1 MDAGNTIE
9 SGAIR
14 EVKELVQKIA
24 QPITTETVHGIVVP
38 KDCELKSLVEL
49 QYPDGR
55 LPSRVKATVALRDGD
70 SFIKYLKTF
79 RTSLTRIFAEPKT
92 LAFLA
97 VLDYHGESASPS
109 VEFMSHRAT
118 FAMEKDERWNIWA
131 GRNEKPFT
139 QTEFAEFIEDNAA
152 DIFDPSAANMLEIA
166 RDLQAHTEVNF
177 DSKVKLTNGQ
187 VQFKYQETVTAGV
200 GPAGTVEIPEVFK
213 IQIPVF
219 YGEGVVAITCRLRYR
234 IQGGKLTFHYKMYR
248 QGETL
253 QIAFDKAVK
262 SISESLGADVLMGNP
277 S

>member
-1 MDAGNTIE
+1 MDDVKLD

-14 EVKELVQKIA
+14 EVTALVAKTA
-24 QPITTETVHGIVVP
+24 QPITTEAVHAVIVP
-38 KDCELKSLVEL
+38 RDCDLKSLAEF
-49 QYPDGR
+49 QFPDGR
-55 LPSRVKATVALRDGD
+55 PATRVKATVALRDGD

-92 LAFLA
+92 LLFLA
-97 VLDYHGESASPS
+97 VLDYHGEAAEPS
-109 VEFMSHRAT
+109 VEFLSHRVT

-131 GRNEKPFT
+131 GKNENPFT

-177 DSKVKLTNGQ
+177 ASKVKLTNGQ
-187 VQFKYQETVTAGV
+187 VQLSYQETVTAGV

-234 IQGGKLTFHYKMYR
+234 ISGGKLSFHYKMYR
-248 QGETL
+248 QSETL
-253 QIAFDKAVK
+253 QVAFDKAVK
-262 SISESLGADVLMGNP
+262 SISESLGADILMGTP